1 MIYCDRLTFRVFIR
15 LIWKRL
21 SNLTTNDLNNVQVLD
36 ELPDG
41 IFDRLLRIIMRL
53 LRFDIKEA
61 DFFAGNLST
70 DDGESFANFASRKAS
85 YITLDVAKEIIQNSQ
100 FLLNLQA
107 NWPNEVLRLNLSR
120 ILWGPIKHWM
130 MKVLV
135 TNALAR
141 EAGYNNAVLLIRR
154 PVEFNPDL
162 MDSFCDNVDVQVY
175 SPGFISL
182 IKIRTYLLLWI
193 FKWRIDVFRWRFVD
207 LIKTH
212 INHRDSSIDPE
223 IDLPGILV
231 MQDDDLSSDRSY
243 RTQPHWLFENDEH
256 PPFKTYILEDNRVN
270 RMTLDFTQMRN
281 QGVSTVSLKEVM
293 RTKQGPEL
301 PIQSHL
307 RRDLWKCMLRSLL
320 PSTSDE
326 ILAVNRFGSL
336 FFLAIHLTSYCN
348 KKQIKAFMTN
358 VTYYQ
363 EPEAMQL
370 IAPALGI
377 RTVSYQYS
385 NIGAAAPILL
395 TTSDVM
401 LTFSPLFHE
410 RWISKGV
417 RPGSFIDIG
426 YLYDSSFEVVRSRAL
441 ERREKL
447 KDMGAKF
454 VICYFNESVHDYKY
468 GWISVEDY
476 CEELRALFRLVL
488 DDSSLGLVVKS
499 QHVKHSP
506 VVMAGISDLRDA
518 AVDTGRYCEL
528 VYGVHRNMVFP
539 AEAALSA
546 DIAIGQTLGSTASLE
561 AAVAGVRTVMVD
573 SSRTRTDND
582 SLFQQANIVYP
593 SIQQAIDAILD
604 FRNAVPDSQDLGD
617 WTPIINHFDP
627 FRDGQSAR
635 RMRRF
640 LHQIVTEEHGV
651 N

>member
-1 MIYCDRLTFRVFIR
+1 MRF
-15 LIWKRL
+15 

-41 IFDRLLRIIMRL
+41 IFDRLLRIIMSL
-53 LRFDIKEA
+53 LRFEVKEA
-61 DFFAGNLST
+61 DFFVGNLST

-85 YITLDVAKEIIQNSQ
+85 YITLDVAGEIIQKSK
-100 FLLNLQA
+100 FLLDLQA

-120 ILWGPIKHWM
+120 AIWGPIKLWM

-135 TNALAR
+135 TSALAR
-141 EAGYNNAVLLIRR
+141 EAGYNKAVLLISR
-154 PVEFNPDL
+154 PLEFNPDL
-162 MDSFCDNVDVQVY
+162 VDSFCDNVDVQVY
-175 SPGFISL
+175 APGFISL
-182 IKIRTYLLLWI
+182 IKSRIYWLLWV

-212 INHRDSSIDPE
+212 INHRDSSIDSE
-223 IDLPGILV
+223 TDLPGILV

-243 RTQPHWLFENDEH
+243 RTQPHWLFENDED
-256 PPFKTYILEDNRVN
+256 PPFKTYILEDNRIN
-270 RMTLDFTQMRN
+270 RMTLNFTQMRN
-281 QGVSTVSLKEVM
+281 QGVSSVSLKEIIL
-293 RTKQGPEL
+293 TKQDPEL
-301 PIQSHL
+301 PIQRRL
-307 RRDLWKCMLRSLL
+307 RRDLWRCMVRSLL
-320 PSTSDE
+320 TSTSDE
-326 ILAVNRFGSL
+326 ILAVSRFGRL

-358 VTYYQ
+358 VNHYQ
-363 EPEAMQL
+363 DPEAMQL
-370 IAPALGI
+370 IAPTLGI

-385 NIGAAAPILL
+385 NIGSPAPVLL

-426 YLYDSSFEVVRSRAL
+426 YLYDSSFEIVRSRAL

-454 VICYFNESVHDYKY
+454 VICYFNESVHDHKY

-476 CEELRALFRLVL
+476 CEELRTLFRLVL

-506 VVMAGISDLRDA
+506 EVMAGISDLRNA
-518 AVDTGRYCEL
+518 AVSTGRYCEL

-539 AEAALSA
+539 AEAALSS
-546 DIAIGQTLGSTASLE
+546 DIAIGQTLGSTATLE
-561 AAVAGVRTVMVD
+561 AAMAGVRAVLVD
-573 SSRTRTDND
+573 SSRTTSDND
-582 SLFQQANIVYP
+582 SLFQQVNILYP
-593 SIQQAIDAILD
+593 SLPQAIDAILD
-604 FRNAVPDSQDLGD
+604 FRDVVPGSQDLGD
-617 WTPIINHFDP
+617 WTPIISHFDP

-635 RMRRF
+635 RMRG
-640 LHQIVTEEHGV
+640 LLDQIVTEEHGV
-651 N
+651 NQ